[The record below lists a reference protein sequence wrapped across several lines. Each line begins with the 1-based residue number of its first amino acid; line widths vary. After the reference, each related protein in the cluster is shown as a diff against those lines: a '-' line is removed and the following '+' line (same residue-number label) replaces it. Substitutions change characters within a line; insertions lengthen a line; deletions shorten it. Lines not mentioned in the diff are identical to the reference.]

1 VSDLL
6 VAHAERAQRRVGTSL
21 RKGKYVL
28 QRLLGVGATSAVFAA
43 THRNGRTFAVKVLH
57 PELSKVDELRTRFL
71 RDGYAANR
79 VQHPSIVPVL
89 DDDVDEDDA
98 SAFIVMDLLEG
109 TTLATEWHE
118 AARTMSLPRVVTVA
132 DAVLDVLAAVHAQ
145 GIVHRDVRPANVF
158 VTQDGMKLLD
168 VGIGRLGDPSR
179 TMTAHAMD
187 PSQFVA
193 PELAAGKTSEIDAR
207 TDLYSVG
214 ATIFT
219 LLTGHAVHRA
229 STPTDTLRLAATRH
243 ARSLKDVWA
252 GAPSP
257 IVSFVDVALAFDKEK
272 RWASAEEMRT
282 ALGHALALS
291 ASRAAPGPVNPV
303 LGPTGTV
310 VVGRRGKKRT

>member
-1 VSDLL
+1 M
-6 VAHAERAQRRVGTSL
+6 AHTERARRRVGTSL

-28 QRLLGVGATSAVFAA
+28 DRLLGVGWTSAAFAA
-43 THRNGRTFAVKVLH
+43 THRNGKTFAVKVLH

-79 VQHPSIVPVL
+79 VRHPSVVPVL
-89 DDDVDEDDA
+89 DDDVDEEDG
-98 SAFIVMDLLEG
+98 SAFIVMELLEG
-109 TTLATEWHE
+109 TTVAAEWHE
-118 AARTMSLPRVVTVA
+118 AARTMSLPRVVTIV
-132 DAVLDVLAAVHAQ
+132 DAVLGVLSAVHEQ
-145 GIVHRDVRPANVF
+145 HIVHRDVRPANVF
-158 VTQDGMKLLD
+158 VTADGMRLLD
-168 VGIGRLGDPSR
+168 VGIGRLAESSR
-179 TMTAHAMD
+179 AMTAHAMD

-193 PELAAGKTSEIDAR
+193 PELAGGKMNEVDAR

-214 ATIFT
+214 AMIFT

-243 ARSLKDVWA
+243 ARSLKEVWA

-257 IVSFVDVALAFDKEK
+257 IVNFVDVALAFDKEK

-291 ASRAAPGPVNPV
+291 ASRGAPGPVAPV

-310 VVGRRGKKRT
+310 VVGRKAKKRP